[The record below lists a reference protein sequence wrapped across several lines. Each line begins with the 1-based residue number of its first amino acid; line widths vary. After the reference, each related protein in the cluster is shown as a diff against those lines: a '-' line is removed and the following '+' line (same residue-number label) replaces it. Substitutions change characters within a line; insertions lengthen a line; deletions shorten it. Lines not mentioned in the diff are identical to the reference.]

1 MSCVWLNYMVKYFQ
15 CKNCVGSSLKTKN
28 AWHLFQSIVTRRSKV
43 RFAPAYFLSAI
54 ENKPSARSLAP
65 PFRKKSRQAHPFD
78 SKRPRDGSLSLPTF
92 CEFERVQLPS
102 PKYQKH
108 FLVLRHIKPP
118 LSSEPLVFG
127 YQWCFCYKPN
137 VRVDLGISH
146 LKYCTNNAAISIGNH
161 TGIADL
167 LI

>member
-1 MSCVWLNYMVKYFQ
+1 MSIKIKTISTVQLPPPKCR
-15 CKNCVGSSLKTKN
+15 KN
-28 AWHLFQSIVTRRSKV
+28 LFHVVLTRRSKV

-65 PFRKKSRQAHPFD
+65 PFRKKSCLTHLFGL
-78 SKRPRDGSLSLPTF
+78 KRPHDGSLLLPIF
-92 CEFERVQLPS
+92 CEFERAQLPP

-108 FLVLRHIKPP
+108 FLVLRHIKLP

-146 LKYCTNNAAISIGNH
+146 LRYCINNAAISIGKH